1 MPHLFPGFSGIAVG
15 LGTFALVC
23 VVVCLRTGKFSSFD
37 FDPLGE
43 KGEFEKL
50 LAIYIR
56 AAEFIIGLASGSIVL
71 LVGSSAFRAGGRLPW
86 SFASP
91 LFVLG
96 ICIMYGILF
105 MVFETFDYE
114 AYRHDPTRTSSDQ
127 MTPHED
133 SVLPDPCSRGTT
145 LLKFVK
151 TVTGSPGMLS
161 LNLAIEKSTA
171 ESAGLRL

>member
-114 AYRHDPTRTSSDQ
+114 AYRHDPTRTSYKRFKYIRNQTLGFAALLCFCIGYSWLI
-127 MTPHED
+127 
-133 SVLPDPCSRGTT
+133 VLVTRRRA
-145 LLKFVK
+145 K
-151 TVTGSPGMLS
+151 TRIRADVT
-161 LNLAIEKSTA
+161 
-171 ESAGLRL
+171 